1 MLWMNLLI
9 TTNFKHWRMKE
20 DFLLIFWGGFE
31 NDDEIDKE
39 LGLVNPMKYELQKTA
54 KKQLEE
60 CDAKIAKLT
69 SEKD

>member
-1 MLWMNLLI
+1 MNEFADNHKLQTLKNERRFLV
-9 TTNFKHWRMKE
+9 NFLR
-20 DFLLIFWGGFE
+20 GFE

-39 LGLVNPMKYELQKTA
+39 LGLVNPMKYELKKTA

>member
-1 MLWMNLLI
+1 MNEFADNHKLQTLKNERRFLV
-9 TTNFKHWRMKE
+9 NFLR
-20 DFLLIFWGGFE
+20 GFE

-39 LGLVNPMKYELQKTA
+39 LGLVNSMKYELQKTA